1 MIFTYVRTYIHVYEI
16 KRFTLSLLFL
26 LQLVS
31 DDTSELDEDDS
42 ESEGVSSPDVDEGAE
57 PDETSPTVDAHP
69 DLSPSE
75 NYPQGQDIDKAQ
87 DEAHDSEI
95 TNTTDGAIKYVSNE
109 TGQIDGRPSVKMNSE
124 MHASKESDPQ
134 LPRWAQ
140 EGGKSAM
147 APFGLEEV
155 DKDKMP
161 NWARKVLE
169 EGEDGERNKND
180 TEGIDESDAVG
191 EGKTEAEGKEVDSGE
206 KKRFKMVTWAA
217 SRAKK
222 SLSQDD
228 TLFYKPHVSHQS
240 PTVEQLTAPS
250 VKMNQ
255 GMSASKE
262 SQAELDVIPH
272 KKSVSKQHVS
282 KQSTP
287 EEKKRKGMRKSKS
300 MSATME
306 SVQETDPIS
315 KKKFVGGKH
324 VSQLSVEPVKK
335 MLIKIDN
342 ERHPS
347 HQSEPG
353 KMKVFQRNMYGH
365 PSQMSMASNYELIIP
380 TVKIPRQLSPF
391 DESDFGC
398 FLVRPRH
405 KKTGDETDLP
415 GVAMNRDRY
424 STKESEYIDYD
435 KIRLEKFKA
444 MNVHGHSSDSTVQR
458 LLYGEHFG
466 RGRISRVASL
476 QGKLRF
482 SLSSVHI
489 DIDIDTT
496 LYG

>member
-1 MIFTYVRTYIHVYEI
+1 MIFTYVRTYIHVYKI
-16 KRFTLSLLFL
+16 KRFTLSLLFF

-42 ESEGVSSPDVDEGAE
+42 ESEGVSSPDLDEGAE
-57 PDETSPTVDAHP
+57 PEETSPTVDAHP

-75 NYPQGQDIDKAQ
+75 NDPQGQDIDK
-87 DEAHDSEI
+87 AHDSEI
-95 TNTTDGAIKYVSNE
+95 TNTTNE

-169 EGEDGERNKND
+169 EGEDGEGSTGSNVTK
-180 TEGIDESDAVG
+180 GIDESDAVG
-191 EGKTEAEGKEVDSGE
+191 EGKTEAAGKEVESGE

-315 KKKFVGGKH
+315 KKKFVGGRH

-335 MLIKIDN
+335 MLIKIDK
-342 ERHPS
+342 EKHPS
-347 HQSEPG
+347 HQSDPA

-380 TVKIPRQLSPF
+380 AVKIPRQLSPF

-405 KKTGDETDLP
+405 KKTGDETDRP

-482 SLSSVHI
+482 SLFS
-489 DIDIDTT
+489 
-496 LYG
+496 Y